1 MQNSTILKNNIISA
15 WSDYLSLSIEN
26 IVTLS
31 KCIDSSEEYIL
42 NEYEDYFVEIT
53 KRMELTISYM
63 ESLMKLGFAN
73 ENLTLFA
80 KYIEIHTEE
89 LQLFNRL
96 IVSLILNS
104 NENHDQKESNIE

>member
-1 MQNSTILKNNIISA
+1 
-15 WSDYLSLSIEN
+15 
-26 IVTLS
+26 
-31 KCIDSSEEYIL
+31 
-42 NEYEDYFVEIT
+42 
-53 KRMELTISYM
+53 M